1 MHRPTSEVC
10 CCRSGG
16 RSARCAELQLYAT
29 PVEQRHIHM
38 ILAAQDSRRSRSC
51 TPAPQPQGPVG
62 RHVQRRRW
70 HQALM
75 SSDEIGVILCE
86 VWTELVFIPNL
97 CFAAFFVGTMR
108 FGCKMR
114 FTKLKC
120 ISGNPDEA
128 PPGQAS
134 LGRVL
139 PRGVVF
145 ISPYKP
151 ARAALCTRLPHVR
164 SCALDMWHVLR
175 CLCVLK
181 LA

>member
-29 PVEQRHIHM
+29 PVEQRHTHM

-75 SSDEIGVILCE
+75 SSRGRDEMVCD
-86 VWTELVFIPNL
+86 
-97 CFAAFFVGTMR
+97 FV
-108 FGCKMR
+108 
-114 FTKLKC
+114 
-120 ISGNPDEA
+120 
-128 PPGQAS
+128 
-134 LGRVL
+134 
-139 PRGVVF
+139 RGVDRARFYPKFVLRSF
-145 ISPYKP
+145 FCRDDAIWMQSEFHETKMHFGQSRRSPPWAGSSFFYP
-151 ARAALCTRLPHVR
+151 ARRSAHTEAAYGTLQALPGSLHESYVH
-164 SCALDMWHVLR
+164 LL
-175 CLCVLK
+175 
-181 LA
+181 